1 MQRSSTSASLPWRAR
16 RCARGSPL
24 GCPRL
29 HCRSD
34 VAMFGPLSRVRV
46 QGKKRGSYLFSIEL
60 SVYVMLT
67 LLVSLLFSADGAR
80 LSSRG
85 LFDGFKPISLVP
97 ATTTGLCHPCR
108 TAALSRGAALGGLCV
123 GQVVKYAGGVQ
134 RGFCVL
140 LGILL
145 TGLIE
150 ILIFAAPF
158 SVAILV
164 SLPLVL
170 LGTYLHIA
178 HPVCVLSGS
187 MVRC

>member
-1 MQRSSTSASLPWRAR
+1 
-16 RCARGSPL
+16 
-24 GCPRL
+24 
-29 HCRSD
+29 
-34 VAMFGPLSRVRV
+34 
-46 QGKKRGSYLFSIEL
+46 
-60 SVYVMLT
+60 
-67 LLVSLLFSADGAR
+67 
-80 LSSRG
+80 
-85 LFDGFKPISLVP
+85 
-97 ATTTGLCHPCR
+97 
-108 TAALSRGAALGGLCV
+108 V

-150 ILIFAAPF
+150 ILVFAAPF

-178 HPVCVLSGS
+178 HPVRMVLLLRSAAS
-187 MVRC
+187 LTLNSTWRPVRQRQSKTPPRRSQTDFFVFIIIHVRHMVWFDSVMLTVMIHTMLH